1 MALLAEPEKHQEPYP
16 LGTIRANV
24 GGHISVTS
32 TQDRPRNL
40 MACRVANV
48 MRQGCADALV
58 TEEPYEGI
66 LHVRVCGGTGRETAG
81 PTRQQTGAEPVWHGR
96 AAVGDGRST

>member
-1 MALLAEPEKHQEPYP
+1 
-16 LGTIRANV
+16 
-24 GGHISVTS
+24 
-32 TQDRPRNL
+32 
-40 MACRVANV
+40 MACGVAKV

-81 PTRQQTGAEPVWHGR
+81 PTRQPAKARAGRQGEWLLDRAFAAEAQSVIRLEREGPW
-96 AAVGDGRST
+96 A

>member
-1 MALLAEPEKHQEPYP
+1 
-16 LGTIRANV
+16 
-24 GGHISVTS
+24 
-32 TQDRPRNL
+32 

-66 LHVRVCGGTGRETAG
+66 LHVRVCGGTGWETAG
-81 PTRQQTGAEPVWHGR
+81 PTRQGTGRRRLITAGLHARSAAQPQVVRRTIAENQERERHAR
-96 AAVGDGRST
+96 